1 MNSPTWFSHSWNCS
15 QLSWAIMVKFRF
27 FLKPWGKTI
36 KCGAWANIAWLR
48 DTLGPSILLIFQRKR
63 MGFLAVDHVR
73 TPPKIP
79 NNIEQQVTGYRTCH
93 GFSVVI
99 SSWEHSMLWQEIC
112 VSFWAF
118 RFACLQKSM
127 QWKVVPNLPTYLAV
141 PHLQQ
146 LRDSIHFPNFSPS
159 APTKKSSITFFHPI
173 ITSCFPTEDSLPK
186 RLLSHGELVRRK
198 CCWWKWWTCVVFPQ
212 VHGKVANIKSQHRLT
227 KHWELHQ
234 ETWKNKNYLG
244 PLPPTKNAPRKI
256 VFQFHQVLVRF
267 VPDIHSSKLFLG
279 SPPVSLGG
287 NVGSCSRRKSSSNF
301 TWHLRRSFV
310 FRNHDSPMESQRVCW
325 DYTPWN

>member
-1 MNSPTWFSHSWNCS
+1 
-15 QLSWAIMVKFRF
+15 
-27 FLKPWGKTI
+27 
-36 KCGAWANIAWLR
+36 
-48 DTLGPSILLIFQRKR
+48 
-63 MGFLAVDHVR
+63 MGFLAVDLVR
-73 TPPKIP
+73 NPQK
-79 NNIEQQVTGYRTCH
+79 YRTTSNNRLSDLPRFLVSYH
-93 GFSVVI
+93 LENIAAIARDLWYIYIYIWYTERSVLRAYR
-99 SSWEHSMLWQEIC
+99 SPC
-112 VSFWAF
+112 
-118 RFACLQKSM
+118 RKSRST
-127 QWKVVPNLPTYLAV
+127 PSTT
-141 PHLQQ
+141 Q
-146 LRDSIHFPNFSPS
+146 LDSIHFPNLSPS

-186 RLLSHGELVRRK
+186 RFLSHGELVRRK
-198 CCWWKWWTCVVFPQ
+198 CCWGKWWTCVVFPQ

-310 FRNHDSPMESQRVCW
+310 FRNHDNPMESQRVCW

>member
-1 MNSPTWFSHSWNCS
+1 MARDLC
-15 QLSWAIMVKFRF
+15 F
-27 FLKPWGKTI
+27 FLSVPFCVPTEVHAVKSRSKPS
-36 KCGAWANIAWLR
+36 NISCR
-48 DTLGPSILLIFQRKR
+48 PTPS
-63 MGFLAVDHVR
+63 
-73 TPPKIP
+73 T
-79 NNIEQQVTGYRTCH
+79 T
-93 GFSVVI
+93 
-99 SSWEHSMLWQEIC
+99 
-112 VSFWAF
+112 
-118 RFACLQKSM
+118 
-127 QWKVVPNLPTYLAV
+127 
-141 PHLQQ
+141 Q
-146 LRDSIHFPNFSPS
+146 LDSIHFPNFSPS

-198 CCWWKWWTCVVFPQ
+198 CCWGKWWTCVVFPQ

-256 VFQFHQVLVRF
+256 VFQFHQVLLVVRF

-310 FRNHDSPMESQRVCW
+310 FRNHDNPMESQRVCW